1 MCPLAFAIL
10 KISEKYD
17 KVFNNSKILRAR
29 GTASVN
35 CNCYEKLLYITGK
48 QFVFVQRNAKMSQ
61 KQNKTKNPRHYK
73 QNNQQFKTKS
83 WLNSMLSVCIHL
95 TRIYAFPTVSNLPLY
110 TRNAKRHLS
119 PVKNTVLQRTR

>member
-1 MCPLAFAIL
+1 MCPLVFAIL
-10 KISEKYD
+10 KISKKYD

-61 KQNKTKNPRHYK
+61 KQNKTKQETQDIYK
-73 QNNQQFKTKS
+73 QNSQQLKTKS
-83 WLNSMLSVCIHL
+83 WLNSMLSVCIHSTL
-95 TRIYAFPTVSNLPLY
+95 IYAYPTVSNIPLY
-110 TRNAKRHLS
+110 TRNGKRHFESCHLS
-119 PVKNTVLQRTR
+119 LAEN